1 MRNIYEFVETVLIN
15 KYWYLFNLNICSDD
29 FSLGRARSILLEG
42 LFVGLYDLKTLES
55 RLDLL
60 ERQPYTVVY
69 QTFLRNKLLKSASLI
84 RFHQGGFRRTA
95 TQRLQEL
102 KHESFDFLDPTDR
115 VKMEHDVLVTAF
127 YGGSRGKTVAQRLQ
141 ELKHESFD
149 FLDPKDRV
157 KMEEDAVN
165 TALILSAT
173 RREGLHIGAQST
185 SVSSDTVA
193 ASIVKKFKSTHSV
206 VVNTELEVM
215 EAQFVA
221 LTNIIPQLAVLEDHA
236 VRNAHK
242 AQLRRESRARSK
254 NGDVSRR
261 KIDKAALRDS
271 TTSTPTTPWH
281 EFSEAEARKFTHSF
295 VVWFLELGAPTIRKR
310 LKYCLTQ
317 SPAHAHA
324 GIKSFQTAMDGYDT
338 RSSARC
344 RAQSSAKASEKA
356 VQHQPSVHGWF
367 AGASSAAS
375 STEPS

>member
-1 MRNIYEFVETVLIN
+1 MLSSQLLLKRRPPQSIHERSEKNGLSTKGWSVQLLWQFSFLHADVLQFEFSTKQMRNIYEFVKTVLIN

-215 EAQFVA
+215 EAQLRSEDVFEASQSGA
-221 LTNIIPQLAVLEDHA
+221 LSLGKSPGSLTLGRERTFISGRGWQGLIVTPTGKRVSAQIPSTLGVIGGI
-236 VRNAHK
+236 
-242 AQLRRESRARSK
+242 RRE
-254 NGDVSRR
+254 
-261 KIDKAALRDS
+261 
-271 TTSTPTTPWH
+271 
-281 EFSEAEARKFTHSF
+281 
-295 VVWFLELGAPTIRKR
+295 
-310 LKYCLTQ
+310 
-317 SPAHAHA
+317 
-324 GIKSFQTAMDGYDT
+324 
-338 RSSARC
+338 
-344 RAQSSAKASEKA
+344 
-356 VQHQPSVHGWF
+356 
-367 AGASSAAS
+367 ASS
-375 STEPS
+375 